1 MSSPLISVVIPAYN
15 HERFVGEAV
24 ESVLNQSCRDF
35 ELIVVDDGSTD
46 RTAEVV
52 QGYTD
57 PRLRYYHQ

>member
-24 ESVLNQSCRDF
+24 KSVLDQSCSDL

-46 RTAEVV
+46 RTGEII
-52 QGYTD
+52 
-57 PRLRYYHQ
+57 